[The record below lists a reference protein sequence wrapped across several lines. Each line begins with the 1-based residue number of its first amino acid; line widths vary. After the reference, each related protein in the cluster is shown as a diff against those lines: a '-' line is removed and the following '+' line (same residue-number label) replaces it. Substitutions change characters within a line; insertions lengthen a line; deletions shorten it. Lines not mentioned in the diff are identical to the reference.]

1 VRIAPLRTH
10 LIKNILKKIYL
21 AALMA
26 LILPSLVWAQFSIR
40 GQVTDKTSQRALAG
54 ASITV
59 GDRTGR
65 SNASGEFALQGLEA
79 GTYRI
84 SFRFIGFEEM
94 STTINVS
101 GDIVYNAALSPMNI
115 ITDEVIVRSTRATES
130 SATTYRNLNKEE
142 LDKYN
147 QGQDLPYL
155 LNQTPSVVV
164 SSDAGTGIGY
174 TGLRI
179 RGSDA
184 TRINVTLN
192 GIPLNNPESQGSF
205 FVNIPDFASSVDNI
219 QIQRGVGT
227 STNGAGAFGGSLNI
241 QTTTRRDSAYAELN
255 NTFGSFDTW
264 KNTVNIGTGLLNGKF
279 TFDGRLSR
287 IKSDGY
293 IDRGASDLK
302 SYFLSGAYYGKKDM
316 LRVNVFSGQEET
328 YQAWNGVPEAKL
340 RGSAEDLNNYYQNN
354 KKEYF
359 PTPADSANLFGSNK
373 RTYNSFLYKDQT
385 DNYKQD
391 HYQAFYTH
399 TFSNIL
405 SLSTALH
412 YTYGSGYF
420 EEYKN
425 GAKFGN
431 YGLPNVPTDTG
442 TLTTTDLVRRRWL
455 DNHFYGLTY
464 SLNYTPSSD
473 LNLTLGGAYNEYDGD
488 HFGEITW
495 ARHSSTAEPG
505 DRYYQGNGFKTDF
518 NIYGK
523 VEYQIDD
530 FLLYGDLQYRR
541 TGYKIG
547 GNDKNLNNLDINDQL
562 NFFNPKA
569 GITYKLNNASNV
581 YASFAVA
588 NKEPNRDDYINMPGG
603 RPLSENLKDIEAGYR
618 FNSSSFRTG
627 INGYWMIYKDQLV
640 LTGKVND
647 DGEAQRQNVAD
658 SYRLGLEADAQWLI
672 SRNLTWGLT
681 ANLSRNK
688 IDSFTEFVDNWDTG
702 DQTSFVHKN
711 TDISFSPSFVGSSE
725 LAYRPLK
732 NAEIALLSKYVSK
745 QYMDNTS
752 NNSRSLDAFFVNDLR
767 LRYNTSAG
775 RIKNLGFSLLIN
787 NVFSE
792 LYESNGFTYSYIVG
806 NELSTSNAYFPQAT
820 RNFLLSANF
829 KF

>member
-1 VRIAPLRTH
+1 
-10 LIKNILKKIYL
+10 
-21 AALMA
+21 MA
-26 LILPSLVWAQFSIR
+26 LVIMPGLAWAQFSIS
-40 GQVTDKTSQRALAG
+40 GKVSDKSNNRSLAG
-54 ASITV
+54 ASIII
-59 GDRTGR
+59 GDRVAK
-65 SNASGEFALQGLEA
+65 SDASGEFSVENLKA
-79 GTYRI
+79 GTYQL
-84 SFRFIGFEEM
+84 SFRYIGFQELA
-94 STTINVS
+94 TTIRITDHTVF
-101 GDIVYNAALSPMNI
+101 NAALNPLNI
-115 ITDEVIVRSTRATES
+115 LTDEVIVRSTRASES
-130 SATTYRNLNKEE
+130 SATTYRNLSNEE
-142 LDKYN
+142 LAKYN
-147 QGQDLPYL
+147 QGQDLPFL

-164 SSDAGTGIGY
+164 TSDAGTGIGY
-174 TGLRI
+174 TGIRI

-255 NTFGSFDTW
+255 NTFGSYDTW
-264 KNTVNIGTGLLNGKF
+264 KNTVNFGTGLLNGKF

-316 LRVNVFSGQEET
+316 IRVNVFSGQEKT
-328 YQAWNGVPEAKL
+328 YQTWNGVPEEKL
-340 RGSAEDLNNYYQNN
+340 RGSAEDLDNYYQNN
-354 KKEYF
+354 KGVYF
-359 PTPADSANLFGSNK
+359 FTPADSTNLYASGR

-399 TFSNIL
+399 IFSNQL
-405 SLSTALH
+405 SLNTGLH

-425 GAKFGN
+425 NAKYAD
-431 YGLPNVPTDTG
+431 YGLPNVISGAD
-442 TLTTTDLVRRRWL
+442 TLTRTDLVRRRWL

-464 SLNYTPSSD
+464 SLNYNPSND
-473 LNLTLGGAYNEYDGD
+473 LNFTLGGAYNEYDGD
-488 HFGEITW
+488 HFGEIIW
-495 ARHSSTAEPG
+495 AKNTSTAQPG
-505 DRYYQGNGFKTDF
+505 ERYYRGNGFKTDF

-523 VEYQIDD
+523 VSYRIDN

-541 TGYKIG
+541 TGYKISG
-547 GNDKNLNNLDINDQL
+547 TDKNRNTLNTNEKL

-569 GITYKLNNASNV
+569 GVTYQLNDRNNV

-588 NKEPNRDDYINMPGG
+588 NKEPNRDDYINMPAGE

-618 FNSSSFRTG
+618 FTGSSFRTG

-640 LTGKVND
+640 LTGKVNTE
-647 DGEAQRQNVAD
+647 GEALRQNVAD
-658 SYRLGLEADAQWLI
+658 SYRLGLEADAQWML
-672 SRNLTWGLT
+672 SRKLSWAVT
-681 ANLSRNK
+681 ASLSRNK
-688 IDSFTEFVDNWDTG
+688 IDTFTEYVDNWDTG
-702 DQTSFVHKN
+702 GQESYIHKN

-725 LAYRPLK
+725 LAFRPFGR
-732 NAEIALLSKYVSK
+732 AEVALLSKYVSK

-752 NNSRSLDAFFVNDLR
+752 NDSRSLDAFFVNDLR
-767 LRYNTSAG
+767 LRYNTPAG
-775 RIKNLGFSLLIN
+775 RIKNIGFTLLVN
-787 NVFSE
+787 NIFSE
-792 LYESNGFTYSYIVG
+792 LYESNGFTYSYLYG
-806 NELSTSNAYFPQAT
+806 NVPYTSNSYFPQAT
-820 RNFLLSANF
+820 RNFLLSATL

>member
-1 VRIAPLRTH
+1 
-10 LIKNILKKIYL
+10 
-21 AALMA
+21 MA
-26 LILPSLVWAQFSIR
+26 LFTPSLLWAQFSIR
-40 GQVTDKTSQRALAG
+40 GKVTDKSNNRSLAG
-54 ASITV
+54 TSITI
-59 GDRTGR
+59 GERSGK
-65 SNASGEFALQGLEA
+65 SNASGEFNISDIEA
-79 GTYRI
+79 GNYRI

-94 STTINVS
+94 SATISVS
-101 GDIVYNAALSPMNI
+101 GDMVFNAALSPVNI

-184 TRINVTLN
+184 TRVNVTLN

-241 QTTTRRDSAYAELN
+241 QTTTRRDYAYAELN
-255 NTFGSFDTW
+255 NTFGSYDTW
-264 KNTVNIGTGLLNGKF
+264 KNTVSIGTGLLNGKF

-316 LRVNVFSGQEET
+316 LKVNVFSGQEET
-328 YQAWNGVPEAKL
+328 YQAWNGVPEEKL
-340 RGSAEDLNNYYQNN
+340 RGSAEDLDNYYQNN
-354 KKEYF
+354 KGVYF
-359 PTPADSANLFGSNK
+359 FTPADSANLYGSNK

-391 HYQAFYTH
+391 HYQAFFTH
-399 TFSNIL
+399 TFSNTL
-405 SLSTALH
+405 SFNTALH

-425 GAKFGN
+425 AAKFGN
-431 YGLPNVPTDTG
+431 YGLPNVIAGADT
-442 TLTTTDLVRRRWL
+442 LKSTDLVRRRWL

-488 HFGEITW
+488 HFGEIIW
-495 ARHSSTAEPG
+495 ARNSSTGEPG
-505 DRYYQGNGFKTDF
+505 DRYYQGNGFKKDF

-523 VEYQIDD
+523 ATYQINN
-530 FLLYGDLQYRR
+530 FVLYGDLQYRR
-541 TGYKIG
+541 TGYDING
-547 GNDKNLNNLDINDQL
+547 TDKNLNTLNIDDQL

-569 GITYKLNNASNV
+569 GVTYQLNSSSNV

-588 NKEPNRDDYINMPGG
+588 NKEPNRDDYINMPVGES
-603 RPLSENLKDIEAGYR
+603 PISENLKDIEAGYR
-618 FNSSSFRTG
+618 FGGSSLRAG

-640 LTGKVND
+640 LTGKLNT
-647 DGEAQRQNVAD
+647 DGEALRQNVED
-658 SYRLGLEADAQWLI
+658 SYRLGLEADAQWL
-672 SRNLTWGLT
+672 LLKKVTWGLT

-688 IDSFTEFVDNWDTG
+688 IDSFTEYVDNWDTG
-702 DQTSFVHKN
+702 GQESYVHKN

-725 LAYRPLK
+725 LSYRPFG
-732 NAEIALLSKYVSK
+732 NAEVALLSKYVSK

-752 NNSRSLDAFFVNDLR
+752 NDSRSLDAFFVNDIR

-775 RIKNLGFSLLIN
+775 RIKNLGFTLLVN

-792 LYESNGFTYSYIVG
+792 LYESNGFTYSYLYG
-806 NELSTSNAYFPQAT
+806 NVLSTSNSYFPQAT
-820 RNFLLSANF
+820 RNFLLSASLSF
-829 KF
+829 

>member
-1 VRIAPLRTH
+1 
-10 LIKNILKKIYL
+10 
-21 AALMA
+21 MA
-26 LILPSLVWAQFSIR
+26 LVIMPGLAWAQFSIS
-40 GQVTDKTSQRALAG
+40 GKVSDKSNNRSLAG
-54 ASITV
+54 ASIII
-59 GDRTGR
+59 GDRVAK
-65 SNASGEFALQGLEA
+65 SDASGEFSVENLKA
-79 GTYRI
+79 GTYQL
-84 SFRFIGFEEM
+84 SFRYIGFQELA
-94 STTINVS
+94 TTIRITDHTVF
-101 GDIVYNAALSPMNI
+101 NAALNPLNI
-115 ITDEVIVRSTRATES
+115 LTDEVIVRSTRASES
-130 SATTYRNLNKEE
+130 SATTYRNLSNEE
-142 LDKYN
+142 LAKYN
-147 QGQDLPYL
+147 QGQDLPFL

-164 SSDAGTGIGY
+164 TSDAGTGIGY
-174 TGLRI
+174 TGIRI

-255 NTFGSFDTW
+255 NTFGSYDTW
-264 KNTVNIGTGLLNGKF
+264 KNTVNFGTGLLNGKF

-316 LRVNVFSGQEET
+316 IRVNVFSGQEKT
-328 YQAWNGVPEAKL
+328 YQTWNGVPEEKL
-340 RGSAEDLNNYYQNN
+340 RGSAEDLDNYYQNN
-354 KKEYF
+354 KGVYF
-359 PTPADSANLFGSNK
+359 FTPADSTNLYASGR

-391 HYQAFYTH
+391 HYQAFFTH
-399 TFSNIL
+399 IFSNAL
-405 SLSTALH
+405 SLNTALH

-425 GAKFGN
+425 DAEFRK
-431 YGLPNVPTDTG
+431 YGLPNVVIG
-442 TLTTTDLVRRRWL
+442 SQTLATTDLVRRRWL

-464 SLNYTPSSD
+464 SLNYTPSTD
-473 LNLTLGGAYNEYDGD
+473 FNLTLGGAYNEYDGD

-495 ARHSSTAEPG
+495 ARFTSTAQPG
-505 DRYYQGNGFKTDF
+505 DRYYEGNGFKTDF
-518 NIYGK
+518 NIFGK
-523 VEYQIDD
+523 ATYQVNNL
-530 FLLYGDLQYRR
+530 LLYGDLQYRR

-547 GNDKNLNNLDINDQL
+547 GTDKNLNTLNIDDQL

-569 GITYKLNNASNV
+569 GVTYQINNTSNV

-588 NKEPNRDDYINMPGG
+588 NKEPNRDDYINMPSGE
-603 RPLSENLKDIEAGYR
+603 RPVSENLKDVEAGYR
-618 FNSSSFRTG
+618 FSGSSFRTG

-647 DGEAQRQNVAD
+647 DGEPLRQNVD
-658 SYRLGLEADAQWLI
+658 KSYRLGLEADAQWLLNRKL
-672 SRNLTWGLT
+672 SWALT

-688 IDSFTEFVDNWDTG
+688 IDTFSEYVDNWDTG

-711 TDISFSPSFVGSSE
+711 TNISFSPSFVGSSE
-725 LAYRPLK
+725 ISYRPFK
-732 NAEIALLSKYVSK
+732 KAEVALLSKYVSK

-752 NNSRSLDAFFVNDLR
+752 NNSRSIDPFFANDLR
-767 LRYNTSAG
+767 FRYNTSAG
-775 RIKNLGFSLLIN
+775 RVKNIGLTLLVN

-792 LYESNGFTYSYIVG
+792 LYESNGFTYSYITG
-806 NELSTSNAYFPQAT
+806 NMLSTSNAYFPQAT
-820 RNFLLSANF
+820 RNFLLSANLRF
-829 KF
+829 

>member
-1 VRIAPLRTH
+1 M
-10 LIKNILKKIYL
+10 KKVYL

-26 LILPSLVWAQFSIR
+26 LIMPCLAWAQFSIR
-40 GQVTDKTSQRALAG
+40 GQVTDKQNHRPLSG
-54 ASITV
+54 ASIV
-59 GDRTGR
+59 IGNQAGK
-65 SNASGEFALQGLEA
+65 SNASGEFSIGDLEA

-84 SFRFIGFEEM
+84 SIRYIGFEELT
-94 STTINVS
+94 STVKVS
-101 GDIVYNAALSPMNI
+101 GNTVFNAALLPLNI
-115 ITDEVIVRSTRATES
+115 LTDEVIVRSTRATEN

-142 LDKYN
+142 LEKYN
-147 QGQDLPYL
+147 QGQDLPFL

-255 NTFGSFDTW
+255 NTFGSYNTW
-264 KNTVNIGTGLLNGKF
+264 KNTINIGTGLLNGKF

-316 LRVNVFSGQEET
+316 LRLNVFSGQEKT
-328 YQAWNGVPEAKL
+328 YQAWNGVPEEKL
-340 RGSAEDLNNYYQNN
+340 RGSAEDLDNYYQNN
-354 KKEYF
+354 KGVYF
-359 PTPADSANLFGSNK
+359 FTPADSANLYGSGK

-399 TFSNIL
+399 TFSNKV
-405 SLSTALH
+405 SLNTGLH
-412 YTYGSGYF
+412 YTYGSGYY

-425 GAKFGN
+425 NAKFGK
-431 YGLPNVPTDTG
+431 YGLPNVITGTDTLKE
-442 TLTTTDLVRRRWL
+442 TNLVRRRWL
-455 DNHFYGLTY
+455 DNHFYGITY
-464 SLNYTPSSD
+464 SLNYTPKND

-495 ARHSSTAEPG
+495 AQNSSTSQPG

-518 NIYGK
+518 NIFGK
-523 VEYQIDD
+523 ISYQIED

-541 TGYKIG
+541 TGYKISG
-547 GNDKNLNNLDINDQL
+547 TDKNRNNLDVNDRM

-569 GITYKLNNASNV
+569 GITYQLNTRSNV
-581 YASFAVA
+581 YASFAIA
-588 NKEPNRDDYINMPGG
+588 NKEPNRDDYINIPTGES
-603 RPLSENLKDIEAGYR
+603 PLSENLKDIEAGYR
-618 FNSSSFRTG
+618 FSGSSFRTG

-647 DGEAQRQNVAD
+647 DGEALRQNVSD
-658 SYRLGLEADAQWLI
+658 SYRLGVEADAQWLL
-672 SRNLTWGLT
+672 SGKWSWAVT
-681 ANLSRNK
+681 ASLSRNK
-688 IDSFTEFVDNWDTG
+688 IDTFQEYVDNRDTRG
-702 DQTSFVHKN
+702 QESFIHQN

-725 LAYRPLK
+725 ISYRPLK
-732 NAEIALLSKYVSK
+732 NAEVALLSKYVSK

-752 NNSRSLDAFFVNDLR
+752 NGSRSLDAFFVNDLR

-775 RIKNLGFSLLIN
+775 KIKNLGLSLVVN

-792 LYESNGFTYSYIVG
+792 LYESNGFTYSYLYG
-806 NELSTSNAYFPQAT
+806 NVLSTSNAYFPQAT
-820 RNFLLSANF
+820 RNFLLSANL

>member
-1 VRIAPLRTH
+1 
-10 LIKNILKKIYL
+10 
-21 AALMA
+21 MA
-26 LILPSLVWAQFSIR
+26 FILPSLVWAQFSIR
-40 GQVTDKTSQRALAG
+40 GKVTDKTSSRSLAG
-54 ASITV
+54 ASISV

-65 SNASGEFALQGLEA
+65 SNTSGEFNISNLKE
-79 GTYRI
+79 GTYRV

-94 STTINVS
+94 SATLHIS
-101 GDIVYNAALSPMNI
+101 GDMIYNAALSPMNI
-115 ITDEVIVRSTRATES
+115 ITDEVIVRSTRASES
-130 SATTYRNLNKEE
+130 SATTFRNLNKEE
-142 LDKYN
+142 LEKYN

-164 SSDAGTGIGY
+164 SSNAGTGIGY

-184 TRINVTLN
+184 TRVNVTLN

-255 NTFGSFDTW
+255 NTFGSYNTW

-328 YQAWNGVPEAKL
+328 YQAWNGVPEEKL
-340 RGSAEDLNNYYQNN
+340 RGSAAELDAYYQNN
-354 KKEYF
+354 KGVYF
-359 PTPADSANLFGSNK
+359 FTPADSANLYGSKK

-391 HYQAFYTH
+391 HYQAFFTH
-399 TFSNIL
+399 TFNHEL
-405 SLSTALH
+405 SLNTALH

-425 GAKFGN
+425 AVKFSN
-431 YGLPNVPTDTG
+431 YGLPNVITGPDT
-442 TLTTTDLVRRRWL
+442 LKRTDLVRRRWL

-488 HFGEITW
+488 HFGEIIW
-495 ARHSSTAEPG
+495 ARNSSTAQPG

-523 VEYQIDD
+523 ITYQIQD

-547 GNDKNLNNLDINDQL
+547 GTDKNLNNLNIDDQL

-569 GITYKLNNASNV
+569 GVTYQLSNTSNI

-588 NKEPNRDDYINMPGG
+588 NKEPNRDDYINTPGG
-603 RPLSENLKDIEAGYR
+603 ERPLRENLKDIEAGYR
-618 FNSSSFRTG
+618 FNGTSFRTG

-640 LTGKVND
+640 LTGKVNED
-647 DGEAQRQNVAD
+647 AEALRQNVAD
-658 SYRLGLEADAQWLI
+658 SYRLGLEADAQWLL
-672 SRNLTWGLT
+672 SRKLTWGFT

-688 IDSFTEFVDNWDTG
+688 IDNFTEYVDNWDTG
-702 DQTSFVHKN
+702 DQTSFVHNK

-732 NAEIALLSKYVSK
+732 NVEIALLSKYVSK

-752 NNSRSLDAFFVNDLR
+752 NENRSLDAFFVNDLR
-767 LRYNTSAG
+767 FRYNTSAG
-775 RIKNLGFSLLIN
+775 RIKNLGFTLLVN

-792 LYESNGFTYSYIVG
+792 LYESNGYTYSYMLG
-806 NELSTSNAYFPQAT
+806 NTLSTSNSYFPQAT

-829 KF
+829 RF